1 MLRSLLISPSE
12 RLRSEVEGIL
22 PGVSELENALTLAS
36 YPSTDELLRTIRL
49 RKLDILILDV
59 DDFERARNLI
69 SFLDDT
75 VPGLVVIT
83 LGSQKN
89 AKLLPKLMNLG
100 VRDHLTSPVD
110 AAELAEALR
119 IAIHHL
125 TRHPVVRPRLANLYT
140 FFPAKP
146 GVGTSTLAV
155 SVSCALA
162 EDIGA
167 RTLLMDC
174 DLAAGAIQF
183 LLRLGKS
190 ASIVDAI
197 THSQNLDEGLWTQM
211 VGRWGKL
218 DVLHAGE
225 LEPPPQIDPA
235 DMQRVLAMAR
245 AQYDVICAD
254 CASSFDPF
262 SISLMHESSRIFL
275 VTTPEVVPIHL
286 AASRLRRLTDLG
298 LEDRVSLLLNRK
310 IRSKFNDSEVACA
323 VGTPITHSFA
333 NDYAMVNGAI
343 LDASPVPKQTSL
355 GQQILDLANSLVPQ
369 LEPKRTVQHRKFLEF
384 FHVPHS
390 AESEAEWRG

>member
-22 PGVSELENALTLAS
+22 PSVPELENVLTLPS

-49 RKLDILILDV
+49 RKLDLLLLDV
-59 DDFERARNLI
+59 DDFEQARSLI
-69 SFLDDT
+69 TFLDDT

-83 LGSQKN
+83 LGSKKN
-89 AKLLPKLMNLG
+89 VELLPKLMNLG
-100 VRDHLTSPVD
+100 VRDHLTSPMD
-110 AAELAEALR
+110 AVELAAITR
-119 IAIHHL
+119 IAVNHL
-125 TRHPVVRPRLANLYT
+125 RHHPVVRPRLANLYT
-140 FFPAKP
+140 FLPAKP
-146 GVGTSTLAV
+146 GVGTSTIAV

-183 LLRLGKS
+183 LLKLGKS
-190 ASIVDAI
+190 ASMVDAI

-218 DVLHAGE
+218 EVLHAGD

-235 DMQRVLAMAR
+235 DLQRVLAMAR
-245 AQYDVICAD
+245 AQYGVICAD
-254 CASSFDPF
+254 CASSIDPF
-262 SISLMHESSRIFL
+262 STSLMHESNRIFL
-275 VTTPEVVPIHL
+275 VTTPEVVPLHL
-286 AASRLRRLTDLG
+286 AASRLRRLTELG

-310 IRSKFNDSEVACA
+310 IRSKFNDTEVARA
-323 VGTPITHSFA
+323 VGMPITHRFE
-333 NDYAMVNGAI
+333 NDYARVTGAI
-343 LDASPVPKQTSL
+343 LDASPVPKQTNL
-355 GQQILDLANSLVPQ
+355 GQQILDLAHSLVPQ
-369 LEPKRTVQHRKFLEF
+369 IEPKRTVQHRKFLEF
-384 FHVPHS
+384 FHVPNN